1 MLILFTDTDTDMTPS
16 LAKEYG
22 YHLISMP
29 YIIDDKVIYPYEDF
43 EEFNYKEFY
52 EMLRKGT
59 IPKTCAVSATKYIE
73 YFEPF
78 FRNGDDIL
86 YVHFSTKLSGTFNA
100 MNIAIE
106 ELKEKYPQRKFYTID
121 TKGITICSLNI
132 LKEIGQL
139 YKEGKNIDE
148 ILKWAENEV
157 NKFAIYFYAD
167 DLKFFKRSGRI
178 SNFAATMGTI
188 LGIHPIIYIDSE
200 GVMSAISKGK
210 GKMGS
215 LKKLASYVEKLQEDI
230 KKYRVI
236 IGHTDAP
243 KMAQILGEMLKEK
256 FGDDLNIEY
265 VIVNPTAGAHCG
277 PDGVGV
283 CFHAIHR

>member
-1 MLILFTDTDTDMTPS
+1 MI
-16 LAKEYG
+16 
-22 YHLISMP
+22 
-29 YIIDDKVIYPYEDF
+29 
-43 EEFNYKEFY
+43 
-52 EMLRKGT
+52 
-59 IPKTCAVSATKYIE
+59 
-73 YFEPF
+73 
-78 FRNGDDIL
+78 
-86 YVHFSTKLSGTFNA
+86 
-100 MNIAIE
+100 
-106 ELKEKYPQRKFYTID
+106 Q
-121 TKGITICSLNI
+121 KGITICSLNI

>member
-1 MLILFTDTDTDMTPS
+1 M
-16 LAKEYG
+16 
-22 YHLISMP
+22 H
-29 YIIDDKVIYPYEDF
+29 
-43 EEFNYKEFY
+43 
-52 EMLRKGT
+52 
-59 IPKTCAVSATKYIE
+59 
-73 YFEPF
+73 
-78 FRNGDDIL
+78 
-86 YVHFSTKLSGTFNA
+86 
-100 MNIAIE
+100 IAIE

-139 YKEGKNIDE
+139 YKSGKNIDE
-148 ILKWAENEV
+148 ILKWAEKEV

-178 SNFAATMGTI
+178 SNFTATMGTI
-188 LGIHPIIYIDSE
+188 LGIHPIIYIDSD

-210 GKMGS
+210 GKIGS

-230 KKYRVI
+230 KNYQVI
-236 IGHTDAP
+236 IGHTDAF

-265 VIVNPTAGAHCG
+265 VIVNPLLVLIADLMELVYAFT
-277 PDGVGV
+277 PSTDNTS
-283 CFHAIHR
+283 IKLKKYSLK